1 MCTLVRTILT
11 ESSAEA
17 VIAVTCVVT
26 RWRVD
31 AIAVLTVMG
40 GLVSAFIDICR
51 QKTILEPNASVKSI
65 IFLFGPRFAGCT
77 IQF

>member
-40 GLVSAFIDICR
+40 GLVPTFIDICR
-51 QKTILEPNASVKSI
+51 QKYDL
-65 IFLFGPRFAGCT
+65 
-77 IQF
+77 